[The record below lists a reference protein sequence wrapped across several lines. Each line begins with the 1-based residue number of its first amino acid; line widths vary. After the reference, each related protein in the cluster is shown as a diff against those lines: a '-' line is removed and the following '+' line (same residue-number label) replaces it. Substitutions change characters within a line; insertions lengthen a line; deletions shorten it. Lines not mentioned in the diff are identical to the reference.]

1 MLFLLKKELNDSF
14 KLNPND
20 FDFFLCVRLRRA
32 KIPVKILHFSSVDN
46 EGDGQNTDLP
56 AIEIKCECW
65 LFFFLSIVENF

>member
-1 MLFLLKKELNDSF
+1 MLFLLKKELNDTF

-20 FDFFLCVRLRRA
+20 LFLCVRLRRA

-56 AIEIKCECW
+56 AIEIN
-65 LFFFLSIVENF
+65 SS